1 MPFDDSQSVS
11 SVLLCDNSYISR
23 HDKINES
30 VSSSFNIPIRHNVK
44 WRVRNSI
51 SSASLQPYG
60 SSFRRNGT
68 NTSSTNSEHSSTLSF
83 PLFRQY
89 YLMRSS
95 LKQKRQ
101 RLLVKKV
108 NANSTSVSKKL
119 HEAPRIETKHV
130 IITIFITITC
140 AFLLISMIFLDFV
153 YLNESMSNT
162 SNYTLLS
169 SHNSLCFHYSKIC
182 ILKGSVIIVF
192 IFITI
197 ILCYSILTLYIRA
210 KRHSR
215 VLEHKTNEL
224 EKEKCLTQ
232 KLLHQILPPC
242 VAKDLING
250 RKAPAEYYDSV
261 TVYFSDI
268 VGFTAIASMCSPNE
282 TCNMLN
288 QLYSIFDSLLENFDV
303 YKVETIGDAYMVV
316 SGAPERNGD
325 KHPNEVVNMSLSLL
339 RGKQQVRVPRTSAEL
354 MLRVGIHTGFL
365 RYQLYRWLD
374 RINIIGPVCAAVI
387 GSKMP
392 RYCMFGDTVN
402 VANRMESTGLP
413 ERIHLSDDTY
423 KRIKN
428 REQYVFE
435 ERGEIEIKGKG
446 LMYTYFLLARKTN
459 ENETKSRS
467 ATVTNQQA

>member
-1 MPFDDSQSVS
+1 MFYGDSPSFN
-11 SVLLCDNSYISR
+11 SVLLCDKSHIPQHN
-23 HDKINES
+23 KINES
-30 VSSSFNIPIRHNVK
+30 ISSSLNMPTRSSVK
-44 WRVRNSI
+44 WKVRNSI
-51 SSASLQPYG
+51 SSISLHRYR
-60 SSFRRNGT
+60 SNFRRNRT
-68 NTSSTNSEHSSTLSF
+68 NTSLTNSEYSSTSSF
-83 PLFRQY
+83 PLFRQF

-95 LKQKRQ
+95 LKQKR
-101 RLLVKKV
+101 RRSLLKK
-108 NANSTSVSKKL
+108 ANTNTTLLPEKIYK
-119 HEAPRIETKHV
+119 APRIETKHV
-130 IITIFITITC
+130 ITTIFITITC
-140 AFLLISMIFLDFV
+140 AFLLISMVFLDLAYF
-153 YLNESMSNT
+153 NESIANKT
-162 SNYTLLS
+162 NYNLLS
-169 SHNSLCFHYSKIC
+169 IHNSLCFHYPKIC
-182 ILKGSVIIVF
+182 IIKGLVIIVF

-197 ILCYSILTLYIRA
+197 ILCYSIFALYIRA

-215 VLEHKTNEL
+215 LLEHKTNEL

-250 RKAPAEYYDSV
+250 RKAPAEYFDSV

-316 SGAPERNGD
+316 SGAPEKNGD
-325 KHPNEVVNMSLSLL
+325 KHPNEIVNMSLSLL
-339 RGKQQVRVPRTSAEL
+339 RGKHQVRVPRTSAEL
-354 MLRVGIHTGFL
+354 MLRVGIHT
-365 RYQLYRWLD
+365 
-374 RINIIGPVCAAVI
+374 GPVCAAVI

-446 LMYTYFLLARKTN
+446 FMRTYFLLYRKTN
-459 ENETKSRS
+459 ENETKSHS
-467 ATVTNQQA
+467 TTVNNQDV